1 MLKYIIWN
9 FLINKHCFHPCQ
21 GSLFQRKLLTGSS
34 FNIPFTSAAHKV
46 PVKFYLGVVALELNE
61 PKRNSS
67 LSQTGTRCWFI
78 CEKRSS
84 CQPLSSGLDAY
95 RSEAG
100 RFCSTQAESKGLIF
114 LCLLFD
120 GGGTLGSWDER
131 KCRSNLIE
139 GETVSYRQWRW
150 EEKSIAAL
158 FNISWSSEPTWFDG
172 SFDRLMGPDG
182 GIINNVSH
190 LKPKCDS
197 WRQSSKCYHAKR

>member
-84 CQPLSSGLDAY
+84 CQRVTARIHTRPVTFVIRTGCVS
-95 RSEAG
+95 
-100 RFCSTQAESKGLIF
+100 I
-114 LCLLFD
+114 
-120 GGGTLGSWDER
+120 GSWAVLQHTGR
-131 KCRSNLIE
+131 K
-139 GETVSYRQWRW
+139 Q
-150 EEKSIAAL
+150 
-158 FNISWSSEPTWFDG
+158 
-172 SFDRLMGPDG
+172 
-182 GIINNVSH
+182 GIDFSV
-190 LKPKCDS
+190 PFV
-197 WRQSSKCYHAKR
+197 